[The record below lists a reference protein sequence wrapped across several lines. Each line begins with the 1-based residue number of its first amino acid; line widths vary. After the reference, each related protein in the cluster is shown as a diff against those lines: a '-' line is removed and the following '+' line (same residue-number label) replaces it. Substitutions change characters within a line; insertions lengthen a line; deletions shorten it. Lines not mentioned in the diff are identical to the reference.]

1 MILTVYQKFLFRY
14 SIDDGA
20 LTQLRAGTDPDAV
33 NWNGEYM
40 KPWAR
45 VGDAHKNTKDEALQR
60 QIWEYM
66 EEQTAAYR

>member
-1 MILTVYQKFLFRY
+1 LIFKATM
-14 SIDDGA
+14 DDGA
-20 LTQLRAGTDPDAV
+20 LTQLRAGTDPEAA
-33 NWNGEYM
+33 NWNGVYM

-45 VGDAHKNTKDEALQR
+45 VGGAHKNTQDDALQR